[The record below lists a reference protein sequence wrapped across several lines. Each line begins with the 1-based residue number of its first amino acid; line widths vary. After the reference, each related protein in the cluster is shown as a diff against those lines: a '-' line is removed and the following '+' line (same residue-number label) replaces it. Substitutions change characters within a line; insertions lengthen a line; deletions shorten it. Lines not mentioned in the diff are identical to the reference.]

1 MTNAFTQRLFAAALL
16 FIGVQTASAG
26 GSGDLTASSPFRYAT
41 MPGATVDSAELIG
54 RVERALASYATACA
68 SRDEQAMAKVF
79 TGFAVIAYASNIPGR
94 FIAGDAITADRC
106 WAGSALIGQF
116 SSESPIWIYPT
127 GDPNDVF
134 VQYASVVGTGT
145 AQRTAQVIALVE
157 MAGDRIAQIRD
168 FGSLFDLEP

>member
-1 MTNAFTQRLFAAALL
+1 M
-16 FIGVQTASAG
+16 
-26 GSGDLTASSPFRYAT
+26 
-41 MPGATVDSAELIG
+41 AE
-54 RVERALASYATACA
+54 
-68 SRDEQAMAKVF
+68 VF

-134 VQYASVVGTGT
+134 IQYTAVVGTGA
-145 AQRTAQVIALVE
+145 AQRAVQDIALVE
-157 MAGDRIAQIRD
+157 MAADRIAQIRD
-168 FGSLFDLEP
+168 FGSQVDLEP